1 MGKDV
6 QKGVKDPDG
15 CKTRKQSKER
25 GGADQGRAQ
34 DERPSVPGA
43 EGSDERNR
51 TSSLGGG

>member
-6 QKGVKDPDG
+6 QKGVRDPDG
-15 CKTRKQSKER
+15 EKTRKQSKER
-25 GGADQGRAQ
+25 GGADQGRVQ

-43 EGSDERNR
+43 EGSDERNK